1 MDDQPL
7 IIRTL
12 SSVLFPG
19 FAGAFYF
26 YGENIAVGK
35 ILTQE
40 ILAEIKKNRP
50 VAGFFLLTLRSL
62 K

>member
-35 ILTQE
+35 NTGAGNIGRY
-40 ILAEIKKNRP
+40 KKTGQWP
-50 VAGFFLLTLRSL
+50 VFFY
-62 K
+62 

>member
-7 IIRTL
+7 IIRTI

-26 YGENIAVGK
+26 YRKNIAVRKNTDAGN
-35 ILTQE
+35 IGRY
-40 ILAEIKKNRP
+40 KKNRP
-50 VAGFFLLTLRSL
+50 VAGFFINVAQS
-62 K
+62 

>member
-35 ILTQE
+35 NIGAGN
-40 ILAEIKKNRP
+40 IGRYKKTGQWP
-50 VAGFFLLTLRSL
+50 VFLLTLRSL
-62 K
+62 N